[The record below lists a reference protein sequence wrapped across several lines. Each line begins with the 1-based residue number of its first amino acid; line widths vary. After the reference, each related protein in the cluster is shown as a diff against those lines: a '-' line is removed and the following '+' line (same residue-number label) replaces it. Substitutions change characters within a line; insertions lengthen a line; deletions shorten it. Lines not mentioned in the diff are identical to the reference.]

1 MNFLGAREGFLASHS
16 PLAPLATLGRFGCGE
31 PRCAKL
37 TVRLFAMKRDLE
49 ALARQRYDL
58 VVIGGGINGAATA
71 RDAAFAGLKV
81 ALVEAGDFSSGT
93 SSRSS
98 KLIHG
103 GLRYL
108 EQLDFKLVREARQE
122 RRRLQKLAPHLARPL
137 TFLLPIYRDNPF
149 SPAKIRLGLNV
160 YDLLGNLGAGDRHRM
175 LDASQALEMMPAL
188 RRDGLRAAALYHD
201 SGTDDSR
208 LTIETVLDAADH
220 GAAVANYAGVRAIA
234 STEGRVTALEVED
247 AVSGRRYQV
256 ASRFFVNAAGP
267 WVDRVRALV
276 EDFDGSQT
284 VRLTK
289 GTHVV
294 VPPVTGDL
302 ALLAAVPG
310 EDRIFVM
317 WPWHRGA
324 MLGTTDTDFEGDP
337 ASVAPEQA
345 DVDYL
350 LRAAN
355 SVFAEPLTAAD
366 ARCPWAGLRAL
377 VLDGTGKDPSAVTRE
392 HRLHE
397 DPWARNMISICGG
410 KLTTARALG
419 EDLARQVAARLG
431 VTPEGS
437 SRRAP
442 FPGGHTGPFE
452 SFVRESIEQAQR
464 QFQVAPQVAE
474 RIVRTYGSRWRAVL
488 DLILARPELAEPL
501 AGSDL
506 PGDPYAEGPLL
517 AAEAAFA
524 ADQEMAVKP
533 DDFLLR
539 RSGLSWTGTLLRGAS
554 DAVERVIESYG
565 GASGAPCADSG
576 GVRANL

>member
-1 MNFLGAREGFLASHS
+1 
-16 PLAPLATLGRFGCGE
+16 
-31 PRCAKL
+31 
-37 TVRLFAMKRDLE
+37 MKRDIE

-71 RDAAFAGLKV
+71 RDAAMGGLKV
-81 ALVEAGDFSSGT
+81 ALVEARDFSSGT

-108 EQLDFKLVREARQE
+108 EQLDFKLVHEARQE

-137 TFLLPIYRDNPF
+137 AFLLPIYREDPF
-149 SPAKIRLGLNV
+149 SPAKIRLGLTV
-160 YDLLGNLGAGDRHRM
+160 YDLFGNLGAGDRHRM
-175 LDASQALEMMPAL
+175 VDASRACEMMPAL
-188 RRDGLRAAALYHD
+188 RRDGLRAAAIYHD
-201 SGTDDSR
+201 SGTDDAR
-208 LTIETVLDAADH
+208 LTVETVLDAADH
-220 GAAVANYAGVRAIA
+220 GAVVANYAEVRAIA
-234 STEGRVTALEVED
+234 STEGLVTAVEVED
-247 AVSGRRYQV
+247 VLTRRRFEIGG
-256 ASRFFVNAAGP
+256 RFFVNAAGP
-267 WVDRVRALV
+267 WVDRVRMLA
-276 EDFDGSQT
+276 DGFDGSHT

-294 VPPVTGDL
+294 VPPVTGKL

-317 WPWHRGA
+317 WPWHGGA
-324 MLGTTDTDFEGDP
+324 MLGTTDTDYLGDP
-337 ASVAPEQA
+337 AAVAPDEA
-345 DVDYL
+345 DIEYL

-355 SVFAEPLTAAD
+355 SVFSEPLTTED
-366 ARCPWAGLRAL
+366 VRCPWAGLRAL
-377 VLDGTGKDPSAVTRE
+377 VLNGDSKEPSAVTRE

-397 DPWARNMISICGG
+397 DPWALNLVSIYGG

-431 VTPEGS
+431 TTLTGS

-452 SFVRESIEQAQR
+452 PFLREAVEQAER
-464 QFQVAPQVAE
+464 EFHVGNEVAE

-488 DLILARPELAEPL
+488 DPIVAQPDLAEPI
-501 AGSDL
+501 AGSS
-506 PGDPYAEGPLL
+506 ASCFACSEAPLL
-517 AAEAAFA
+517 VAEAAFA
-524 ADQEMAVKP
+524 ADQEMAMKA

-539 RSGLSWTGTLLRGAS
+539 RSGLNWTGTLLS
-554 DAVERVIESYG
+554 
-565 GASGAPCADSG
+565 GASGAVERILTAYNASCGPPPAVASTNG
-576 GVRANL
+576 AAGTRQ